1 MKLKMKTLSELKF
14 EKIISE
20 GFHELLKPRGFKK
33 KGNNFY
39 LRLDTIG
46 QIVNVQKSAF
56 GNRENIRFTINTGIF
71 VPAVWLE
78 FFDKTGKGIP
88 EYPNESGCL
97 IRKRLGNIRK
107 QGDIWFEIQEHTDEQ
122 QLIEEIRINLKEFI
136 LPYFDRLVS
145 TENLLHESDNLEL
158 WLSPLIKLLLLGELK
173 QFDKAHLEYERLLT
187 DETNPKTIEKAI
199 LFGQKYGLD
208 KRK

>member
-1 MKLKMKTLSELKF
+1 MKLEMKTLSEIKF
-14 EKIISE
+14 DKIISE
-20 GFHELLKPRGFKK
+20 GFHELLKPLGFKK

-56 GNRENIRFTINTGIF
+56 GNRDNISFTINTGIF
-71 VPAVWLE
+71 VSVVWLA
-78 FFDKTGKGIP
+78 FFDKTEKGIP
-88 EYPNESGCL
+88 EYPNEAECL
-97 IRKRLGNIRK
+97 IRKRIGNLRK
-107 QGDIWFEIQEHTDEQ
+107 QSDIWFEIQEHTDEQ

-136 LPYFDRLVS
+136 LPYFDRLIS
-145 TENLLHESDNLEL
+145 SECLLHESDNLEL

-187 DETNPKTIEKAI
+187 DETNPKTIEKVI